1 MNNAFFDLME
11 RLCSYDFLTA
21 DDRPRLPKKGILPF
35 GWCTGKYVYV
45 YSSDV
50 RGSMNQREYAE
61 LLREL
66 EENGYTKRG
75 FSGASE
81 RVCTRYC
88 PGFGPVPVVIFLREP
103 VEAFFSDR
111 ALNGN

>member
-45 YSSDV
+45 YSDDV
-50 RGSMNQREYAE
+50 RGNLSQREYAE

-66 EENGYTKRG
+66 EENGYTKRD
-75 FSGASE
+75 FSGALK
-81 RVCTRYC
+81 RVCTRRC
-88 PGFGPVPVVIFLREP
+88 PGFGSASVVIFLREP

-111 ALNGN
+111 SLRSN